1 LAILLLIKH
10 NINVAAKGFPHLYQ
24 ELNGMTFGTY
34 VIIPDVLS
42 TLSKDLLPIFK
53 EAQGARVEVTLK
65 ALKWDRIYNSFTG
78 IDTFSLSLSYLISH
92 TPSIYMAESRN
103 EESISKR
110 YLKKLKSCPACAR
123 PFVRALN
130 GLLDPK
136 LKYHPAAGFGV
147 IYSLPGCKLQRHH
160 IDYTQLLGT
169 ERRNWSKYL
178 PFVVIIALEDNVS
191 LRIENVQVPIP
202 KFSALIMRADVVHQ
216 GENFRYSSGLRLHF
230 YIDWDVLVASHGNYN
245 GFISTKRW
253 GLLNGHKELLQPPA
267 WKKRAK
273 LQMTRKTV

>member
-1 LAILLLIKH
+1 
-10 NINVAAKGFPHLYQ
+10 
-24 ELNGMTFGTY
+24 
-34 VIIPDVLS
+34 
-42 TLSKDLLPIFK
+42 
-53 EAQGARVEVTLK
+53 
-65 ALKWDRIYNSFTG
+65 
-78 IDTFSLSLSYLISH
+78 
-92 TPSIYMAESRN
+92 MAESRN